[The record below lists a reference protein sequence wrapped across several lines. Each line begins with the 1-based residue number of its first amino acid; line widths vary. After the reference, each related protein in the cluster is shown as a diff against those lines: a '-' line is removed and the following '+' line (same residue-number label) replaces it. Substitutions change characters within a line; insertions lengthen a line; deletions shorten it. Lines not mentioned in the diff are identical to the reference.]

1 MLVKGFTPI
10 VRPTIKGKAE
20 WIICTLIKGWYGN
33 FLLKDLE
40 HSGKRGLCW
49 FVNFYNMVKPH

>member
-40 HSGKRGLCW
+40 HSGKIKGDCVGL
-49 FVNFYNMVKPH
+49 